1 MNANESPFSKK
12 MIDENYQFAV
22 KHIKSNIF
30 RIGIRE
36 EDGEFVYLMN
46 EGPIPR
52 KFNVTT
58 EVVYNKTVNE
68 IFGPEMDKIIKPY
81 FNRAF
86 NGEVCSYEMS
96 FNDVTF
102 ETLLSPVETNG
113 KIVEVAGSSLDI
125 TEKKNYQKK
134 IEEMNLKLQEISIT
148 DSLTNLYNRR
158 RFDDILTK
166 RLEET
171 SENKTPFIIIIG
183 DIDNFKMINDKFG
196 HLAGDN
202 VLKELS
208 NLLKQNIPFSGILAR
223 WGGEEFSIMITDATL
238 IDSKQFV
245 DILLEKIRNY
255 IFSNSIKITMSFGIT
270 AYKEG
275 DNILSIIQR
284 ADKALYQS
292 KNKGKN
298 TLCCI

>member
-158 RFDDILTK
+158 KFDDILTK